1 MKETTPSNGNNCNF
15 SGIRPAMADLS
26 WPSVRVCGR
35 NPSYANLLGIDHS
48 GMVSEM
54 TAITQYISNENR
66 LSSELC
72 PLARSILGIAMA
84 EMIHLQK
91 LGELICLLGG
101 NVDFTARYRGS
112 KPRMW
117 TPAYLSHRPG
127 AREMLLADIESEKQA
142 IAQYTAHIKIIDDA
156 HVNAVLKRIIV
167 DEKYHIM
174 LLQGLLAEM

>member
-1 MKETTPSNGNNCNF
+1 MKETTPSQENNCSF

-26 WPSVRVCGR
+26 WPPVRVCGK
-35 NPSYANLLGIDHS
+35 NLYYANLLGIDHS

-54 TAITQYISNENR
+54 TAITQYISNENL

-72 PLARSILGIAMA
+72 PLSRSILGIAMA

-117 TPAYLSHRPG
+117 TPAYLSYHPG
-127 AREMLLADIESEKQA
+127 AREMLSADIESEKQA
-142 IAQYTAHIKIIDDA
+142 IAQYTAHIKVIDDM

-167 DEKYHIM
+167 DEEYHIM
-174 LLQGLLAEM
+174 LLKGLLAEL